1 MPHQYVKGVNQ
12 KGSISEEV
20 FINNIKLKHMKTKSL
35 FVAVLSLVLGTSLS
49 AQITVNQDGGV
60 RFGTA
65 PEPLTGVGSPAWTLT
80 SKGFE
85 VNLGVVKF
93 HTPGGAINF
102 TGNSRRSS
110 AIGIN
115 PGGSV
120 VPVPAYSTS
129 ITGDNLALG
138 AASDRLYMIYAD
150 YMYLTNQAQIG
161 SDRRMKSDIQRIENA
176 REIVMQ
182 LDPVSYDL
190 LPWDGFVGDSS
201 LLKDKAGYIAQD
213 VLEVLPGAV
222 GYQAEIDR
230 YSLDYNYFIPYLTRT
245 IQEQEVQLQEQA
257 ETIAEQEARLTELE
271 LLVDQLLENG
281 SAKAPSSKGKTGSE
295 NDGAGEA
302 ELYQNNPNPFS
313 ESTILRYVLPNEI
326 KSAEMVLHS
335 TSGQMQHS
343 YELPLQSGLGQLVI
357 EAGSL
362 SPGMY
367 TYSLL
372 VNGQLVSTKRMV
384 VTE

>member
-1 MPHQYVKGVNQ
+1 
-12 KGSISEEV
+12 
-20 FINNIKLKHMKTKSL
+20 MKAKSL

-60 RFGTA
+60 RIGM
-65 PEPLTGVGSPAWTLT
+65 PPQSLVGGARWTLST
-80 SKGFE
+80 KGLE
-85 VNLGVVKF
+85 TNVGEVKF
-93 HTPGGAINF
+93 HLDGGMLSL
-102 TGNSRRSS
+102 TGSS
-110 AIGIN
+110 SVIRNGLVSNGGISIGTM
-115 PGGSV
+115 
-120 VPVPAYSTS
+120 PAEVT
-129 ITGDNLALG
+129 
-138 AASDRLYMIYAD
+138 
-150 YMYLTNQAQIG
+150 YLTGKGLYVGTSSSPAFYVNTQNFYAQYSSQIG
-161 SDRRMKSDIQRIENA
+161 SDRRMKEKIKGITDA
-176 REIVMQ
+176 RGIVMRLQ
-182 LDPVSYDL
+182 PVTYDI
-190 LPWDGFVGDSS
+190 LPGEGFAGDSMQ
-201 LLKDKAGYIAQD
+201 LKNKAGFIAQD

-257 ETIAEQEARLTELE
+257 ETIADQEARLTELE

-281 SAKAPSSKGKTGSE
+281 PAKAPSSKGETSSKNDVTGM
-295 NDGAGEA
+295 A

-313 ESTILRYVLPNEI
+313 ESTIIRYVLPNEI
-326 KSAEMVLHS
+326 KSAEMILHS

-343 YELPLQSGLGQLVI
+343 YKLPLQSGLGQLTI